1 MSRSQADVGSKINP
15 TFRSRSTYGSR
26 NRKKDRITRKKPP
39 SNQNL
44 NIDLDSRLSQSVD
57 MVGSQKDSIHKVD
70 MSIQNAKDLFLFP
83 SPKSQGTK
91 LTNASVREG
100 VDLENS
106 DIERYIN
113 KEINA
118 SLSESIDLA

>member
-1 MSRSQADVGSKINP
+1 
-15 TFRSRSTYGSR
+15 
-26 NRKKDRITRKKPP
+26 
-39 SNQNL
+39 
-44 NIDLDSRLSQSVD
+44 